1 MREARCR
8 SRTGVEGLISHLKH
22 DHRMMRNYLSGS
34 AGDQINTL
42 LATAAYNIKKWM
54 RLKREEVMGLIF
66 DCFPGHIFW
75 SWQISNSMEVSK
87 TRINKD

>member
-22 DHRMMRNYLSGS
+22 DHRMMRKYLSGS

-54 RLKREEVMGLIF
+54 RLKREEVMDLIF
-66 DCFPGHIFW
+66 CLFSQRHILVLAN
-75 SWQISNSMEVSK
+75 IKIYGNIK
-87 TRINKD
+87 NTN